1 MIRFIL
7 IIVATYS
14 ITGLKYVDLQK
25 SMDIVIA
32 GIHISYGIGKKNN
45 LNNLNTEFAV

>member
-32 GIHISYGIGKKNN
+32 GIHISYGIGRKKIIS
-45 LNNLNTEFAV
+45 TI